1 MKIAHHI
8 TKTDKSKNQR
18 KLQASCSKAPEDLPA
33 ASIAQRYLELR
44 KLRQQ
49 LSEAEAWRRAR

>member
-1 MKIAHHI
+1 MKTAHRI
-8 TKTDKSKNQR
+8 TKTQKSKNQ
-18 KLQASCSKAPEDLPA
+18 KKALKNLSA

-44 KLRQQ
+44 RLRQQ

>member
-1 MKIAHHI
+1 MKTAHRI
-8 TKTDKSKNQR
+8 TKTEKPRNQKKELR
-18 KLQASCSKAPEDLPA
+18 ALPA

-44 KLRQQ
+44 RLRQQ

>member
-1 MKIAHHI
+1 MKTAHRI
-8 TKTDKSKNQR
+8 TKTQKSKTQ
-18 KLQASCSKAPEDLPA
+18 KKALKNLSA

-44 KLRQQ
+44 RLRQQ

>member
-1 MKIAHHI
+1 MKIAHRI
-8 TKTDKSKNQR
+8 IKTEKQKSQK
-18 KLQASCSKAPEDLPA
+18 KALKDLPA

-44 KLRQQ
+44 RLRQQ

>member
-1 MKIAHHI
+1 MKTAHRI
-8 TKTDKSKNQR
+8 TKTEKSKNQ
-18 KLQASCSKAPEDLPA
+18 KKNQKKALKNLSA

-44 KLRQQ
+44 RLRQQ